1 MLATGFI
8 TIISFGRTGKILK
21 MFVQN
26 IFIGLTGTIY
36 KTDTLRLKNQVILAI
51 HVSKFLYIFLCE
63 IHIRTII
70 GRMKNKVAL
79 KLQTVCL

>member
-1 MLATGFI
+1 
-8 TIISFGRTGKILK
+8 

-51 HVSKFLYIFLCE
+51 HVNKFLYTFVKS
-63 IHIRTII
+63 TF
-70 GRMKNKVAL
+70 V
-79 KLQTVCL
+79 Q

>member
-36 KTDTLRLKNQVILAI
+36 KTDALRLKNQVILAI
-51 HVSKFLYIFLCE
+51 HVNKFLYIFVKS
-63 IHIRTII
+63 TF
-70 GRMKNKVAL
+70 A
-79 KLQTVCL
+79 Q